1 MERKEPALIS
11 LLARLFIKPDP
22 AREEPETRRAY
33 GVLCGI
39 VGICLNVLLF
49 AGKFL
54 AGTLSGS
61 IAITADAFNNL
72 SDAGSSFVTLVG
84 FQLAGQKPD
93 SEHPFGHGRMEYV
106 SGLAVSVLI
115 LLMGLELGKT
125 SIEKILHP
133 EPVDSSPLIFAI
145 LCASILVKLYM
156 FLYNRRLGKKLASP
170 AMEATAMDSL
180 SDSVATA
187 AVLIATLVGRFTG
200 LEIDGWCGVL
210 VAAFILW
217 SGINAVRDTLD
228 PLLGTPPTHEFVQR
242 IRDLVMAHST
252 ILGIH
257 DLIVH
262 DYGPGRAMMS
272 FHAEVPADA
281 RYSRQDMLDAIVSAQ
296 LPEGGFALGGSDMDV
311 DITAMALQALA
322 PYQAQYPEVIDAA
335 LNALSAAQTVT
346 GGFESWGAQSSES
359 CAQVILALTAL
370 DIDPVEDGRFQ
381 KNQRNVVVALMD
393 FRLSDGGFAHE
404 KDGPLDAMACE
415 QAMQA
420 LTAMELRQQGEGRF
434 FDLTAAH
441 PVQLETT
448 PDTDT
453 ETPAESGG
461 SFPVLPVVLIV
472 IAIAAVALV
481 LVLKKKRENNV

>member
-1 MERKEPALIS
+1 MKRLHNIIAGAAALVLAVTLCVTAFGDSASYDDMAAAIAS
-11 LLARLFIKPDP
+11 AQKIQLGIAETDPLLT
-22 AREEPETRRAY
+22 EE
-33 GVLCGI
+33 
-39 VGICLNVLLF
+39 
-49 AGKFL
+49 
-54 AGTLSGS
+54 
-61 IAITADAFNNL
+61 NL
-72 SDAGSSFVTLVG
+72 PAGSSVSDWTA
-84 FQLAGQKPD
+84 LAMARAGVADDYEGYLSRLQSYVEQKYAENGGLHEVKATEYHRIALTAAALGGDPTAFGTKPD
-93 SEHPFGHGRMEYV
+93 GTAIDLVADGTYNWQGDDLGGQ
-106 SGLAVSVLI
+106 GLN
-115 LLMGLELGKT
+115 GW
-125 SIEKILHP
+125 
-133 EPVDSSPLIFAI
+133 IFA
-145 LCASILVKLYM
+145 LL
-156 FLYNRRLGKKLASP
+156 
-170 AMEATAMDSL
+170 TMD
-180 SDSVATA
+180 
-187 AVLIATLVGRFTG
+187 AVG
-200 LEIDGWCGVL
+200 
-210 VAAFILW
+210 
-217 SGINAVRDTLD
+217 
-228 PLLGTPPTHEFVQR
+228 
-242 IRDLVMAHST
+242 
-252 ILGIH
+252 
-257 DLIVH
+257 
-262 DYGPGRAMMS
+262 
-272 FHAEVPADA
+272 AEVPADA

-296 LPEGGFALGGSDMDV
+296 LPDGGFSLGGGAMDV

-322 PYQAQYPEVIDAA
+322 PYQQQYPEVIDAA

-370 DIDPVEDGRFQ
+370 NIDPTADERFQ
-381 KNQRNVVVALMD
+381 KNQRNVVEALMD

-472 IAIAAVALV
+472 IAVVIAMALV

>member
-1 MERKEPALIS
+1 MKRLRNIMAGAAALVLALTLCVTAFGETRAYSDMAASIAAAEKAQMGVAQDAPLLTEEKLPAGSSVSDWTALAMARAGIADDYAGY
-11 LLARLFIKPDP
+11 LARLQAYVERQYAENGGLHAVKATEYHRIALTAAALGGDPAAFGAKPDGT
-22 AREEPETRRAY
+22 AIDLVAEGTYNWQGEEDL
-33 GVLCGI
+33 GGQ
-39 VGICLNVLLF
+39 GLN
-49 AGKFL
+49 GW
-54 AGTLSGS
+54 
-61 IAITADAFNNL
+61 
-72 SDAGSSFVTLVG
+72 
-84 FQLAGQKPD
+84 
-93 SEHPFGHGRMEYV
+93 
-106 SGLAVSVLI
+106 
-115 LLMGLELGKT
+115 
-125 SIEKILHP
+125 
-133 EPVDSSPLIFAI
+133 IFALLTI
-145 LCASILVKLYM
+145 
-156 FLYNRRLGKKLASP
+156 
-170 AMEATAMDSL
+170 D
-180 SDSVATA
+180 
-187 AVLIATLVGRFTG
+187 AVG
-200 LEIDGWCGVL
+200 
-210 VAAFILW
+210 
-217 SGINAVRDTLD
+217 
-228 PLLGTPPTHEFVQR
+228 
-242 IRDLVMAHST
+242 
-252 ILGIH
+252 
-257 DLIVH
+257 
-262 DYGPGRAMMS
+262 
-272 FHAEVPADA
+272 AEVPADA

-296 LPEGGFALGGSDMDV
+296 LPEGGFSLGGGAMDV

-322 PYQAQYPEVIDAA
+322 PYREQYQEVIDAA

-381 KNQRNVVVALMD
+381 KNQRNVVEALMD

-420 LTAMELRQQGEGRF
+420 LTAMALRQQGEGRF

-472 IAIAAVALV
+472 IAVVIAMALV

>member
-1 MERKEPALIS
+1 MKTMKMLRNLAALAAALLLALTLCVTAFGDSLSYGDMSASIVSAEKAQLGIADGAALLTEENFPAGSSVSDWTALAMARAGIADDYAGY
-11 LLARLFIKPDP
+11 LARLQAYVERQYAENGGLHAVKATEYHRIALTAAALGGDPTAFGTKPDGT
-22 AREEPETRRAY
+22 AIDLVAEGTYNWQGEEDL
-33 GVLCGI
+33 GGQ
-39 VGICLNVLLF
+39 GLN
-49 AGKFL
+49 GW
-54 AGTLSGS
+54 
-61 IAITADAFNNL
+61 
-72 SDAGSSFVTLVG
+72 
-84 FQLAGQKPD
+84 
-93 SEHPFGHGRMEYV
+93 
-106 SGLAVSVLI
+106 
-115 LLMGLELGKT
+115 
-125 SIEKILHP
+125 
-133 EPVDSSPLIFAI
+133 IFALLTI
-145 LCASILVKLYM
+145 
-156 FLYNRRLGKKLASP
+156 
-170 AMEATAMDSL
+170 D
-180 SDSVATA
+180 
-187 AVLIATLVGRFTG
+187 AVG
-200 LEIDGWCGVL
+200 
-210 VAAFILW
+210 
-217 SGINAVRDTLD
+217 
-228 PLLGTPPTHEFVQR
+228 
-242 IRDLVMAHST
+242 
-252 ILGIH
+252 
-257 DLIVH
+257 
-262 DYGPGRAMMS
+262 
-272 FHAEVPADA
+272 AEVPADA

-296 LPEGGFALGGSDMDV
+296 LPDGGFSLGGGAMDV

-322 PYQAQYPEVIDAA
+322 PYQEQYPEVIDAA

-370 DIDPVEDGRFQ
+370 NIDPTADERFQ
-381 KNQRNVVVALMD
+381 KNQRNVVEALMD

-472 IAIAAVALV
+472 SAVVIAMALV

>member
-1 MERKEPALIS
+1 MKRLHNIIAGAAALVLVLTLCVTAFGDSLSYGDMAATIAAAEKAQLGVAQDAPLLTEENFPAGNSVSDWTALAMARAGIADDYAGY
-11 LLARLFIKPDP
+11 LARLQAYVERQYAENGGLHAVKATEYHRIALTAAALGDDPTAFGAKPDGT
-22 AREEPETRRAY
+22 AIDLVAEGTYNWQGEEDL
-33 GVLCGI
+33 GGQ
-39 VGICLNVLLF
+39 GLN
-49 AGKFL
+49 GW
-54 AGTLSGS
+54 
-61 IAITADAFNNL
+61 
-72 SDAGSSFVTLVG
+72 
-84 FQLAGQKPD
+84 
-93 SEHPFGHGRMEYV
+93 
-106 SGLAVSVLI
+106 
-115 LLMGLELGKT
+115 
-125 SIEKILHP
+125 
-133 EPVDSSPLIFAI
+133 IFA
-145 LCASILVKLYM
+145 LL
-156 FLYNRRLGKKLASP
+156 
-170 AMEATAMDSL
+170 TMD
-180 SDSVATA
+180 
-187 AVLIATLVGRFTG
+187 AVG
-200 LEIDGWCGVL
+200 
-210 VAAFILW
+210 
-217 SGINAVRDTLD
+217 
-228 PLLGTPPTHEFVQR
+228 
-242 IRDLVMAHST
+242 
-252 ILGIH
+252 
-257 DLIVH
+257 
-262 DYGPGRAMMS
+262 
-272 FHAEVPADA
+272 AEVPADA

-296 LPEGGFALGGSDMDV
+296 LPDGGFSLGGGAMDV

-322 PYQAQYPEVIDAA
+322 PYQQQYPEVIDAA

-381 KNQRNVVVALMD
+381 KNQRNVVEALMD

-472 IAIAAVALV
+472 IAVVIAMALV

>member
-1 MERKEPALIS
+1 MAGAAALVLALTLCVTAFGETRAYSDMAASIAAAEKAQMGVAQDAPLLTEEKLPAGSSVSDWTALAMARAGIADDYAGY
-11 LLARLFIKPDP
+11 LARLQAYVERQYAENGGLHAVKATEYHRIALTAAALGGDPAAFGTKPDGT
-22 AREEPETRRAY
+22 AIDLVAEGTYNWQGEEDL
-33 GVLCGI
+33 GGQ
-39 VGICLNVLLF
+39 GLN
-49 AGKFL
+49 GW
-54 AGTLSGS
+54 
-61 IAITADAFNNL
+61 
-72 SDAGSSFVTLVG
+72 
-84 FQLAGQKPD
+84 
-93 SEHPFGHGRMEYV
+93 
-106 SGLAVSVLI
+106 
-115 LLMGLELGKT
+115 
-125 SIEKILHP
+125 
-133 EPVDSSPLIFAI
+133 IFALLTI
-145 LCASILVKLYM
+145 
-156 FLYNRRLGKKLASP
+156 
-170 AMEATAMDSL
+170 D
-180 SDSVATA
+180 
-187 AVLIATLVGRFTG
+187 AVG
-200 LEIDGWCGVL
+200 
-210 VAAFILW
+210 
-217 SGINAVRDTLD
+217 
-228 PLLGTPPTHEFVQR
+228 
-242 IRDLVMAHST
+242 
-252 ILGIH
+252 
-257 DLIVH
+257 
-262 DYGPGRAMMS
+262 
-272 FHAEVPADA
+272 AEVPADA

-296 LPEGGFALGGSDMDV
+296 LPDGGFSLGGGTMDM

-322 PYQAQYPEVIDAA
+322 PYREQYQEVIDAA

-370 DIDPVEDGRFQ
+370 NIDPTADERFQ
-381 KNQRNVVVALMD
+381 KNQRNVVEALMD

-472 IAIAAVALV
+472 IAVVIAMALV

>member
-1 MERKEPALIS
+1 MKRLHNIIAGAAALVLALTLCVTAFGDSASYGDMAAAIASAQKIQLGIAETDPLLTEENLPAGSSVSDWTALAMARAGIADDYAGY
-11 LLARLFIKPDP
+11 LARLQAYVERQYAENGGLHAVKATEYHRIALTAAALGGDPAAFGAKPDGT
-22 AREEPETRRAY
+22 AIDLVAEGTYNWQGEEDL
-33 GVLCGI
+33 GGQ
-39 VGICLNVLLF
+39 GLN
-49 AGKFL
+49 GW
-54 AGTLSGS
+54 
-61 IAITADAFNNL
+61 
-72 SDAGSSFVTLVG
+72 
-84 FQLAGQKPD
+84 
-93 SEHPFGHGRMEYV
+93 
-106 SGLAVSVLI
+106 
-115 LLMGLELGKT
+115 
-125 SIEKILHP
+125 
-133 EPVDSSPLIFAI
+133 IFALLTI
-145 LCASILVKLYM
+145 
-156 FLYNRRLGKKLASP
+156 
-170 AMEATAMDSL
+170 D
-180 SDSVATA
+180 
-187 AVLIATLVGRFTG
+187 AVG
-200 LEIDGWCGVL
+200 
-210 VAAFILW
+210 
-217 SGINAVRDTLD
+217 
-228 PLLGTPPTHEFVQR
+228 
-242 IRDLVMAHST
+242 
-252 ILGIH
+252 
-257 DLIVH
+257 
-262 DYGPGRAMMS
+262 
-272 FHAEVPADA
+272 AEVPADA

-296 LPEGGFALGGSDMDV
+296 LPDGGFSLGGGAMDV

-322 PYQAQYPEVIDAA
+322 PYREQYQEVIDAA

-370 DIDPVEDGRFQ
+370 NIDPTADERFQ
-381 KNQRNVVVALMD
+381 KNQRNVVEALMD

-472 IAIAAVALV
+472 IAVVIAMALV

>member
-1 MERKEPALIS
+1 MMKLRNITALAAALLLALTLCVPAFGETPSWGDLAMDVAVAQRAERGIADNQPLLTEDAFPAGSSVSDWTALAMARAGIADDYAGY
-11 LLARLFIKPDP
+11 LARLQAYVERQYAENGGLHAVKATEYHRIALTAAALGGDPAAFGAKPDGT
-22 AREEPETRRAY
+22 AIDLVAEGTY
-33 GVLCGI
+33 NWQGDDLG
-39 VGICLNVLLF
+39 GQGLN
-49 AGKFL
+49 GW
-54 AGTLSGS
+54 
-61 IAITADAFNNL
+61 
-72 SDAGSSFVTLVG
+72 
-84 FQLAGQKPD
+84 
-93 SEHPFGHGRMEYV
+93 
-106 SGLAVSVLI
+106 
-115 LLMGLELGKT
+115 
-125 SIEKILHP
+125 
-133 EPVDSSPLIFAI
+133 IFA
-145 LCASILVKLYM
+145 LL
-156 FLYNRRLGKKLASP
+156 
-170 AMEATAMDSL
+170 TMD
-180 SDSVATA
+180 
-187 AVLIATLVGRFTG
+187 AVG
-200 LEIDGWCGVL
+200 
-210 VAAFILW
+210 
-217 SGINAVRDTLD
+217 
-228 PLLGTPPTHEFVQR
+228 
-242 IRDLVMAHST
+242 
-252 ILGIH
+252 
-257 DLIVH
+257 
-262 DYGPGRAMMS
+262 
-272 FHAEVPADA
+272 AEVPADA

-296 LPEGGFALGGSDMDV
+296 LPDGGFSLGGGAMDV

-322 PYQAQYPEVIDAA
+322 PYQQQYPEVIDAA

-370 DIDPVEDGRFQ
+370 NIDPTADERFQ
-381 KNQRNVVVALMD
+381 KNQRNVVEALMD

-472 IAIAAVALV
+472 IAVVIAMALV

>member
-1 MERKEPALIS
+1 MKRLRNIMAGAAALVLALTLCVTAFGETRAYSDMAASIAAAEKAQMGVAQDAPLLTEENFPAGNSVSDWTALAMARAGIADDYAGY
-11 LLARLFIKPDP
+11 LARLQAYVERQYAENGGLHAVKATEYHRIALTAAALGGDPAAFGAKPDGT
-22 AREEPETRRAY
+22 AIDLVAEGTYNWQGEEDL
-33 GVLCGI
+33 GGQ
-39 VGICLNVLLF
+39 GLN
-49 AGKFL
+49 GW
-54 AGTLSGS
+54 
-61 IAITADAFNNL
+61 
-72 SDAGSSFVTLVG
+72 
-84 FQLAGQKPD
+84 
-93 SEHPFGHGRMEYV
+93 
-106 SGLAVSVLI
+106 
-115 LLMGLELGKT
+115 
-125 SIEKILHP
+125 
-133 EPVDSSPLIFAI
+133 IFA
-145 LCASILVKLYM
+145 LL
-156 FLYNRRLGKKLASP
+156 
-170 AMEATAMDSL
+170 TMD
-180 SDSVATA
+180 
-187 AVLIATLVGRFTG
+187 AVG
-200 LEIDGWCGVL
+200 
-210 VAAFILW
+210 
-217 SGINAVRDTLD
+217 
-228 PLLGTPPTHEFVQR
+228 
-242 IRDLVMAHST
+242 
-252 ILGIH
+252 
-257 DLIVH
+257 
-262 DYGPGRAMMS
+262 
-272 FHAEVPADA
+272 AEVPADA

-296 LPEGGFALGGSDMDV
+296 LPDGGFSLGGGTMDM

-322 PYQAQYPEVIDAA
+322 PYREQYQEVIDAA

-370 DIDPVEDGRFQ
+370 NIDPTADERFQ
-381 KNQRNVVVALMD
+381 KNQRNVVEALMD

-472 IAIAAVALV
+472 IAVVIAMALV